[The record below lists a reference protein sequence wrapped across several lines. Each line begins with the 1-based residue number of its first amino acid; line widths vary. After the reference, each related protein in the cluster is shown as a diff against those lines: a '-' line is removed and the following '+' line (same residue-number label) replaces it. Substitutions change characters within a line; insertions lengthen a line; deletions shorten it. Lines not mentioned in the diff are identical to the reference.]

1 MKSYCIRQRSDQVW
15 PSFNQEHCVMADK
28 IISSDTH
35 DAHMTVKDHIADG
48 WVATLWIVARGAPKG
63 NEPATTLDTF
73 FDCEDTAWHSVE
85 TLALAKLSNLK

>member
-1 MKSYCIRQRSDQVW
+1 
-15 PSFNQEHCVMADK
+15 MADK
-28 IISSDTH
+28 IVSSDTH

-48 WVATLWIVARGAPKG
+48 WVATLWIVAKGAPKG
-63 NEPATTLDTF
+63 NESTTLDTI